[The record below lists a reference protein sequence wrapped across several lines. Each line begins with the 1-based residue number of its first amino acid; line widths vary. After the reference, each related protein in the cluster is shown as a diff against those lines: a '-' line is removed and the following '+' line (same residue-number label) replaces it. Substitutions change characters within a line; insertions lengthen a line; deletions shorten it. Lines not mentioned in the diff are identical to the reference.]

1 MPRAQVYIDKNNY
14 ERVRQIVDEKRNDGA
29 DASQANIS
37 SVCGML
43 LDLGLRVY
51 SAQKKR
57 EAEGEENR
65 TDSDGGQADFN
76 RVLMNYMLKTSYAST
91 MLLRMVGEIDEVKSR
106 GEYQFE
112 SIRAEIR
119 RNSAE
124 QLNRIFDAES

>member
-1 MPRAQVYIDKNNY
+1 MPRAQVYIDKNSY
-14 ERVRQIVDEKRNDGA
+14 ERVHQIVEEKRNDGA
-29 DASQANIS
+29 DFSQANIS

-65 TDSDGGQADFN
+65 TDNDAVQADFN
-76 RVLMNYMLKTSYAST
+76 RILMDYMLKTSYAST
-91 MLLRMVGEIDEVKSR
+91 MLLRMVGEIDEVKSH
-106 GEYQFE
+106 GGYQFE

-119 RNSAE
+119 RNSAL
-124 QLNRIFDAES
+124 QLGRIFGAGG